1 VSRPLQFVGFA
12 AAATVVVLA
21 LMVGAMWGFGLF
33 AQPEDELDAHPVELL
48 SQTDR
53 VDLGALLRPEVP
65 RPPEPPPTPIEPL
78 EIPARQVSGFVQ
90 IEVETDAEG
99 RITRA
104 EVVNALPAGVYEE
117 PALRQVRQRR
127 YPPRAGGGSYV
138 EVVPFRVSPDA
149 VPPQPELT
157 PPARPD

>member
-1 VSRPLQFVGFA
+1 VTRPLQFLGFA
-12 AAATVVVLA
+12 GAATVVVLA
-21 LMVGAMWGFGLF
+21 LMVGVLWGFGLLD
-33 AQPEDELDAHPVELL
+33 QPEDELEAHPVELL
-48 SQTDR
+48 SKTDR
-53 VDLGALLRPEVP
+53 VDLGALLSPERP
-65 RPPEPPPTPIEPL
+65 RAPEPPPTPVEPL

-117 PALRQVRQRR
+117 QALRQVERRR

-138 EVVPFRVSPDA
+138 EVVPFRVSPDE
-149 VPPQPELT
+149 VPPQP
-157 PPARPD
+157 